1 MPSTSFRKPPTA
13 SRMPSTT
20 FRTLAAGTCAALI
33 TVLTA
38 GCGAGSRTTGADV
51 TCNVDAPARQ
61 TEVQLL
67 AYSSPAMDPFS
78 SAMTKGCAGVD
89 NLSVKHSP
97 VDFGAQLEKAQLSLS
112 QKRGDY
118 DIVEVYSGTLPQY
131 ADAGWLQ
138 PLDGFYKKYAK
149 RYGLSGIDPEL
160 LDLARYKGKLYALPM
175 QVNVHVMA
183 YRKDILKSLGIQ
195 PPRTLDELTAAAEK
209 IKARTKMKHPLAA
222 SFSADADITTA
233 YNNSLTSL
241 GGEWLDEKTD
251 KPKLTSPE
259 SVAAV
264 KSLQRMLP
272 HLPKDALSANVASVT
287 TRMQNGGAA
296 IGILYSGSMASIDN
310 PKISKAAGKFGF
322 TRAPSV
328 EAGGGPWATLNMDG
342 FSVAKNSAD
351 DDELLFQ
358 VAAIG
363 SGQDAA
369 DSAGKLAHSAREQV
383 RKKLAPEAPY
393 LEAGESTID
402 KGARPY
408 PAKPYF
414 VTLQTAVR
422 PFIADAVS
430 GRMPVKEALAKAQRE
445 AERVVDR
452 Y

>member
-1 MPSTSFRKPPTA
+1 MS
-13 SRMPSTT
+13 STT
-20 FRTLAAGTCAALI
+20 FRTLAAGTCAALVA
-33 TVLTA
+33 VLAT

-51 TCNVDAPARQ
+51 KCDVDAPGKQ
-61 TEVQLL
+61 TDVQLL

-78 SAMTKGCAGVD
+78 SAMAKGCAGVD

-131 ADAGWLQ
+131 ADEGWLQ
-138 PLDGFYKKYAK
+138 PLDEHYKKHAK
-149 RYGLSGIDPEL
+149 RYGLDDIDPEL

-195 PPRTLDELTAAAEK
+195 PPRTLDELTAAAK
-209 IKARTKMKHPLAA
+209 RIKAEKKMKHPLAA
-222 SFSADADITTA
+222 TFSADADITTA
-233 YNNSLTSL
+233 YNNSLSSL
-241 GGEWLDEKTD
+241 GGEWVDDKTD

-272 HLPKDALSANVASVT
+272 YLPKDAMSANVASVA
-287 TRMQNGGAA
+287 TRMQNGEAA
-296 IGILYSGSMASIDN
+296 IGILYSGSMASIDD
-310 PKISKAAGKFGF
+310 PKTSKAAGKFGF

-328 EAGGGPWATLNMDG
+328 ESGGGPWATLNMDG
-342 FSVAKNSAD
+342 FSVAKNSSTD
-351 DDELLFQ
+351 DKLLFQ
-358 VAAIG
+358 VAAVG
-363 SGQDAA
+363 SGKDAA
-369 DSAGKLAHSAREQV
+369 DSAGKLAFPAREQV
-383 RKKLAPEAPY
+383 RKKLAPEAPF
-393 LEAGESTID
+393 LKAGQNTVD
-402 KGARPY
+402 QGARPY

-414 VTLQTAVR
+414 VPLQTAVR

-430 GRMPVKEALAKAQRE
+430 GRVPVKEALEKAQRE